1 MSILVTYATKHGATR
16 GIAERIAEKLDSAGL
31 QAVVLPTDAVDNVG
45 AYAAV
50 VVGSAVYYF
59 HWMKDALRLLRSNRE
74 LLVERPV
81 WLFSSGPLGT
91 EETDPQGRDL
101 RAVPRPES
109 VPPMMRHA
117 VQELDDLQRAIGAR
131 DHHVF
136 FGAFQQGKPKGL
148 GERLTM
154 RMPAARAAF
163 PVGDFRDWQEID
175 VWAEGI
181 AKELA

>member
-31 QAVVLPTDAVDNVG
+31 LAVVLPTDAVDNVG

-91 EETDPQGRDL
+91 EETDPQGHDL
-101 RAVPRPES
+101 RGAQARKRAADDETRRP
-109 VPPMMRHA
+109 
-117 VQELDDLQRAIGAR
+117 GAGR
-131 DHHVF
+131 
-136 FGAFQQGKPKGL
+136 
-148 GERLTM
+148 
-154 RMPAARAAF
+154 PAAGDRGPGSSRFLRRHPAAQTQRIGRAADDAHAGRSRSL
-163 PVGDFRDWQEID
+163 PRR
-175 VWAEGI
+175 
-181 AKELA
+181 